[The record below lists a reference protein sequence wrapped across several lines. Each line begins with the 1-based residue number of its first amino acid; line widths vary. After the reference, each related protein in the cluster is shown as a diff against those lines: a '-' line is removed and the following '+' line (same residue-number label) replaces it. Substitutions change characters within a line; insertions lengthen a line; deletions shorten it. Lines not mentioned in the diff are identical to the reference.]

1 MKRIDKINAEVKRA
15 ISELVSGGYI
25 KDPRMQ
31 GFVSVIRTETTNDLS
46 FVKVYVSVYGSDE
59 NKKNSMI
66 ALKSASAFLRGE
78 LAKRVN
84 LRIVPELIF
93 VLDESIEYSIKLDT
107 ILKDIKEKWLRLN
120 KLKIA

>member
-1 MKRIDKINAEVKRA
+1 MKRIDKINAEIKRA

-46 FVKVYVSVYGSDE
+46 FCKVYVSVYGNDE
-59 NKKNSMI
+59 AKKSTLI
-66 ALKSASAFLRGE
+66 ALKSATSFLRSE
-78 LAKRVN
+78 LCRKVNIRV
-84 LRIVPELIF
+84 VPELIF

-107 ILKDIKEKWLRLN
+107 ILRDINDK
-120 KLKIA
+120 

>member
-1 MKRIDKINAEVKRA
+1 MKRIDKINAEIKRA

-46 FVKVYVSVYGSDE
+46 FCKVYVSVYGGSE
-59 NKKNSMI
+59 AKKSTLI
-66 ALKSASAFLRGE
+66 ALTSASSFLRSE
-78 LAKRVN
+78 LCRRVS

-107 ILKDIKEKWLRLN
+107 ILRDINDK
-120 KLKIA
+120 

>member
-1 MKRIDKINAEVKRA
+1 MKRIDKINAEIKRA

-46 FVKVYVSVYGSDE
+46 FCKVFVSVYGSDE
-59 NKKNSMI
+59 NKKSSI
-66 ALKSASAFLRGE
+66 VALKSASSFLRSE

-84 LRIVPELIF
+84 TRIVPELIF

-107 ILKDIKEKWLRLN
+107 ILKDIKEK
-120 KLKIA
+120 